1 MAIEQKVSKDCVMTQ
16 DMKLKRYP
24 HTPVL
29 VNLLMATCNQFSF
42 IVTKYNPL
50 TCIKQKSC

>member
-16 DMKLKRYP
+16 GMKLKRYL

-42 IVTKYNPL
+42 IVTKYNSL